1 MRYAIFIGFLIGT
14 LMCFI
19 DSYSYAISG
28 YTTAEISLISIPILI
43 IAAYRLLG
51 IKPSDRDV
59 VLSLALAYSMDLT
72 TTLASGMYITY
83 GFLDYASQRLKAFGL
98 DVHIPQELYSGRGIL
113 DLKPMSTYISLS
125 IISFSGILIA
135 YTLRSHF
142 LDKERLRYPLSI
154 ASTLF
159 IKTFRGIAI
168 NRSYIVALSL
178 GFFLQFLSLIY
189 SPQIDLT
196 PISSSFLPGSVL
208 ALSFWPILIGIF
220 MLMPLRTLRS
230 LSMSSIIT
238 YALLVPLSMVLF
250 RIPVSPTL
258 NYDDA
263 LFSITPIVIGINIG
277 VIFVALL
284 YYILKLWRVLSTSF
298 RLILGLTMEKTIF
311 IFSLGLIILLLPI
324 AFAIST
330 IQPGLATIIIL
341 FMLIPVIHIVLIL
354 VNMRV
359 VGETGTGSQA
369 LLPMVTFLM
378 YFLGVRD
385 IGYYAALDPYTGIP
399 MPQVVGA
406 SAMNMIRVARFFGI
420 DSLSIVKV
428 MGLGIFFGSLA
439 SYIFGNILVYAY
451 GFNSPTM
458 PLTRWIPT
466 IAFIASICNGKLD
479 ISSIYTISIGI
490 VVGILVII
498 SSRYLDLSIFPFL
511 VGIMFPPDIGI
522 LALVIYAV
530 KSIIV
535 KLGVE
540 MHEKI
545 IAMTTFFIIGTGI
558 AIATNVVAML
568 ILGSR

>member
-1 MRYAIFIGFLIGT
+1 MKYAIFIGFLIGT

-28 YTTAEISLISIPILI
+28 YTTAEISLVSIPILI
-43 IAAYRLLG
+43 VIAYRLLG

-83 GFLDYASQRLKAFGL
+83 GFLNYVSQRLKAFGL
-98 DVHIPQELYSGRGIL
+98 DIHIPQELYSGRGIL

-159 IKTFRGIAI
+159 IKTFREIAI

-238 YALLVPLSMVLF
+238 YVLLVPLSIVLF
-250 RIPVSPTL
+250 RIPVTPTL

-277 VIFVALL
+277 VIVVALL
-284 YYILKLWRVLSTSF
+284 YYILKLWRALSTSF
-298 RLILGLTMEKTIF
+298 RLILSLTMEKTIF

-324 AFAIST
+324 ALAIST
-330 IQPGLATIIIL
+330 IQPGLAAIITL
-341 FMLIPVIHIVLIL
+341 FILIPVIYIVLIL

-378 YFLGVRD
+378 YFLGIRD
-385 IGYYAALDPYTGIP
+385 IGYYATLDPYTGIP

-406 SAMNMIRVARFFGI
+406 SAMNIIRVARFFGV

-439 SYIFGNILVYAY
+439 SYIFGNILVYVY

-479 ISSIYTISIGI
+479 ISSIYTISTGI
-490 VVGILVII
+490 VVGILVIT

-511 VGIMFPPDIGI
+511 VGITFPPDIGI

-540 MHEKI
+540 MHEKT

-558 AIATNVVAML
+558 AIAINVVSTL
-568 ILGSR
+568 ILGSG

>member
-1 MRYAIFIGFLIGT
+1 MRYAMFIGFSIGV

-43 IAAYRLLG
+43 IIAYRLLG
-51 IKPSDRDV
+51 IKPSDRDLI
-59 VLSLALAYSMDLT
+59 LSLALAYSMNLT

-98 DVHIPQELYSGRGIL
+98 DVHIPKELYSGRGIL
-113 DLKPMSTYISLS
+113 DLKPLPTYISLS

-135 YTLRSHF
+135 YVFRSHF

-154 ASTLF
+154 ASTLL
-159 IKTFRGIAI
+159 IKTFKNIVI
-168 NRSYIVALSL
+168 NRSYIVAMSL

-189 SPQIDLT
+189 PPQIDLT
-196 PISSSFLPGSVL
+196 PVSSSFLPGLVL

-230 LSMSSIIT
+230 LSMGSIIT
-238 YALLVPLSMVLF
+238 YILLVPLSILLF
-250 RIPVSPTL
+250 KVPLSPTL

-263 LFSITPIVIGINIG
+263 LFAVTPVIVGINVGIIVI
-277 VIFVALL
+277 ALL
-284 YYILKLWRVLSTSF
+284 YYILKLWKTLLTSIK
-298 RLILGLTMEKTIF
+298 LVLGLTMEKAIF
-311 IFSLGLIILLLPI
+311 IFSLGLITLLLPI
-324 AFAIST
+324 ALSISIT
-330 IQPGLATIIIL
+330 HPDIVTIITLIV
-341 FMLIPVIHIVLIL
+341 LIPIIHIVLIL

-378 YFLGVRD
+378 YFLGIKD

-406 SAMNMIRVARFFGI
+406 SAMNMIRVARFFGV
-420 DSLSIVKV
+420 DSLSIVKM
-428 MGLGIFFGSLA
+428 MGLGIFFGSLI
-439 SYIFGNILVYAY
+439 SYVFGNILIHVY
-451 GFNSPTM
+451 GFDSSAM

-479 ISSIYTISIGI
+479 ISSIYTISIG
-490 VVGILVII
+490 VAVGILVII
-498 SSRYLDLSIFPFL
+498 SSRYLDISIFPFL

-540 MHEKI
+540 MHEKT
-545 IAMTTFFIIGTGI
+545 IAMATFFIVGTGI
-558 AIATNVVAML
+558 AIITNVIFTLVF
-568 ILGSR
+568 GSG